1 MSFIKGMQKLHRQFD
16 AIENQVLKRTLRG
29 VLNKAG
35 TPILSAAK
43 REAPTKRWHLQ
54 KALAKRFW
62 LNAKEKRAGVVI
74 GVRDNYRA
82 PNPDWKPGSGA
93 PKTFFPKAYLHL
105 VILGTAAHYTNMSKG
120 KVRKRADGTSPM
132 PKLIAAAAPNDFL
145 GRAHKSSVA
154 AAFAKMSVDVKSE
167 IHKIAQ
173 KVGGPK

>member
-43 REAPTKRWHLQ
+43 REAPFKRGHLK

-62 LNAKEKRAGVVI
+62 LNAKDKRAGVVI

-82 PNPDWKPGSGA
+82 PNPDWTPANGA
-93 PKTFFPKAYLHL
+93 PKTFYPKSYLHL
-105 VILGTAAHYTNMSKG
+105 VILGTAAHYANMSKG
-120 KVRKRADGTSPM
+120 KFTGKGK
-132 PKLIAAAAPNDFL
+132 PKLIPAAAPNDFL
-145 GRAHKSSVA
+145 GRAQKSAQA
-154 AAFAKMSVDVKSE
+154 AAYAKLNVDVKE
-167 IHKIAQ
+167 AVHAIAL